1 MPSKKKNTIPTSDK
15 VNLVAQW
22 LLEKKAKD
30 LVALDVTKVCT
41 ITEAMIVATAGS
53 VRQAQTLADHILTRA
68 AEEKLSYLGMDGYK
82 TGQWILV
89 DLNDV
94 IVHIFQEE
102 SRGFYNI
109 EGLWAEGVEM
119 PLPEAPAPTAE

>member
-1 MPSKKKNTIPTSDK
+1 MPTTKKHTIPTSEK
-15 VNLVAQW
+15 VRLVATW

-41 ITEAMIVATAGS
+41 ITEAMVIATAGS
-53 VRQAQTLADHILTRA
+53 VRQAQTLADHVLTRA
-68 AEEKLSYLGMDGYK
+68 AEEKLSYLGMDGYN
-82 TGQWILV
+82 TGQWVLV

-94 IVHIFQEE
+94 IVHIFLEE

-109 EGLWAEGVEM
+109 EGLWSEGLEM
-119 PLPEAPAPTAE
+119 PLPEAPAAPAE